1 MKTEYRNKPKQF
13 EIYNSYQT
21 LINYNIVESKDEHG
35 DKYECDQI
43 IVNNPISYK
52 DIVVALI
59 RTKYTLSDEIGL
71 LRQADKK
78 KGEFWEYN
86 IFVEE
91 CKRLAKD
98 IWNSYS

>member
-1 MKTEYRNKPKQF
+1 MKTEYRNKPEQF

-78 KGEFWEYN
+78 KSEFWEYN